1 MNKKLQHSN
10 LLTHSTNFFQFYFEQ
25 QIITLV
31 YKIKTKKIINI
42 FTFLNQIK
50 NALKHKSP
58 LSIFYVTPYMIQ
70 ILKILKNEFYIFNYF
85 MITSKMMPEF
95 LFTFPIPKKFLNNL
109 VCIIFKP
116 INLFGNLRMLQGI
129 TLISTTSRTVFISY
143 KQLTKLVSTNN
154 DSVLFLLNTPE
165 GIITHKMA
173 LKKKIGGS
181 LLCKIY

>member
-1 MNKKLQHSN
+1 MQKKTFQLKSN
-10 LLTHSTNFFQFYFEQ
+10 SQSNNFFQFYFEK
-25 QIITLV
+25 QILTLV
-31 YKIKTKKIINI
+31 KKVKTKKIINI

-50 NALKHKSP
+50 NALAHKFP
-58 LSIFYVTPYMIQ
+58 ITVYYVTPYTLE
-70 ILKILKNEFYIFNYF
+70 ILKLLKKEFFIFNYF
-85 MITSKMMPEF
+85 KITEQMLPSF
-95 LFTFPIPKKFLNNL
+95 LFSSTISKQFLTNL

-143 KQLTKLVSTNN
+143 KQLVKLISINN
-154 DSVLFLLNTPE
+154 DSTLFLLNTPY